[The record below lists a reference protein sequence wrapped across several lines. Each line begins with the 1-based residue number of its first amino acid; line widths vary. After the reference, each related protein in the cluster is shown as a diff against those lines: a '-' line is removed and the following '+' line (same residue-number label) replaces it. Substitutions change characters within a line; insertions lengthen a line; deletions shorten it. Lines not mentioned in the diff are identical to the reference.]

1 MKTNKLYDTVLAKV
15 TELNLNKY
23 LLVKDF
29 DCGRENVRTRVD
41 VKVVKSNLLKA
52 EAKDKFQV
60 LVDWLEKECDHAQG
74 SIDRCYS
81 LDEESDFEVF
91 IFGLNKVIKINEG
104 LVIKYKIF

>member
-23 LLVKDF
+23 LTVKDF
-29 DCGRENVRTRVD
+29 GCGRVNV
-41 VKVVKSNLLKA
+41 KIAKPNLLKA

-60 LVDWLEKECDHAQG
+60 LVDWLEEECDHAQG
-74 SIDRCYS
+74 SLDRCYS

-91 IFGLNKVIKINEG
+91 IFGLSKVIKINEG